1 MASVSLAPLRHRSF
15 SLALGSSL
23 ISSPGT
29 WMQSV
34 ALGIYLTTTTKDA
47 LWLGLI
53 TLAAW
58 LPAIVGSPT
67 GGIMGDRFNRQR
79 WIQSMNSVM
88 ALTAC
93 ARAVAK
99 YTNHL
104 SPQLC
109 CYIAAVEGLCGS
121 ASWAAWQSLLPDLVG
136 KDEVLAAVSLSSAQF
151 NLGRVIGPLCA
162 GVALAFGSIGVCF
175 ALNAA
180 SFVVVVVMF
189 AFVKSPSRPKV
200 LTKVRPVHETIEGA
214 RVAWSVR
221 GCRNPIFGVAAVAL
235 IASPFITLVPA
246 MSILTLHAGKVGTA
260 WLVTA
265 QGVGA
270 VVGALTL
277 PGLAQRTSRL
287 FVLRASLGTMVIALV
302 LYGLAPNLVLSAL
315 ALGLLGGTYVG
326 SLTGLNTSV
335 QLHAPRN
342 ERTRILALYTL
353 SLSIFFPVGAV
364 IQSAFAK
371 TWGVRPVTLVAALLL
386 GVVLIVM
393 TLAHP
398 RYWREIGAA
407 PSSAAQ
413 LLAE

>member
-23 ISSPGT
+23 ISSTGT

-58 LPAIVGSPT
+58 LPAIVGSPA
-67 GGIMGDRFNRQR
+67 GGVMGDRVSRQR
-79 WIQSMNSVM
+79 WIQSMNMVM

-93 ARAVAK
+93 SLAVAK
-99 YTNHL
+99 FTNHL

-109 CYIAAVEGLCGS
+109 CYVAAVEGLCGS

-136 KDEVLAAVSLSSAQF
+136 PDEVLAAVSLSSAQF

-162 GVALAFGSIGVCF
+162 GVALAFGSIGLCF
-175 ALNAA
+175 TLNAA

-189 AFVKSPSRPKV
+189 SFVTSAPREKV
-200 LTKVRPVHETIEGA
+200 HTKVRPIHETIQGA
-214 RVAWSVR
+214 RVAWSVK
-221 GCRNPIFGVAAVAL
+221 GCRNPILGIAVVAV

-270 VVGALTL
+270 VIGALTL
-277 PGLAQRTSRL
+277 PGVAHRTSRL
-287 FVLRASLGTMVIALV
+287 FVLRASLATMVVALV
-302 LYGLAPNLVLSAL
+302 LYALAPDLVLCAL
-315 ALGLLGGTYVG
+315 ALGVLGGAYVG

-335 QLHAPRN
+335 QLHAPRS

-353 SLSIFFPVGAV
+353 SLSIFFPVGAI
-364 IQSAFAK
+364 IQSAFAR
-371 TWGVRPVTLVAALLL
+371 TWGVRAVTVVAAITLALVLVA
-386 GVVLIVM
+386 VTVL
-393 TLAHP
+393 HP
-398 RYWREIGAA
+398 RYWREIGAV
-407 PSSAAQ
+407 PSGAAQ
-413 LLAE
+413 LLAD

>member
-1 MASVSLAPLRHRSF
+1 
-15 SLALGSSL
+15 
-23 ISSPGT
+23 
-29 WMQSV
+29 
-34 ALGIYLTTTTKDA
+34 
-47 LWLGLI
+47 
-53 TLAAW
+53 
-58 LPAIVGSPT
+58 
-67 GGIMGDRFNRQR
+67 
-79 WIQSMNSVM
+79 
-88 ALTAC
+88 
-93 ARAVAK
+93 
-99 YTNHL
+99 
-104 SPQLC
+104 
-109 CYIAAVEGLCGS
+109 
-121 ASWAAWQSLLPDLVG
+121 
-136 KDEVLAAVSLSSAQF
+136 
-151 NLGRVIGPLCA
+151 
-162 GVALAFGSIGVCF
+162 VALAFGSIGVCF